1 MKKRVNV
8 YLDTSV
14 FNRPFDDQN
23 QTRIRL
29 EAEAFLSI
37 LEKAVSGAIT
47 IIGSSTLHYE
57 NSRNPFVERKE
68 RVSSYLNIASKI
80 VVVSDNVIV
89 RAVSL
94 EHAGIEPIDALHLAC
109 AESGGAEY
117 FVTCDDN
124 IIKKARK
131 DQAMVQMAV
140 CGPLEFVLKEVFKN
154 A

>member
-1 MKKRVNV
+1 MKKRVRI

-37 LEKAVSGAIT
+37 LEKAVSGAIA
-47 IIGSSTLHYE
+47 IIGSSTLLYE
-57 NSRNPFVERKE
+57 NSRNPFAERKE
-68 RVSSYLNIASKI
+68 RVSSYLDIASKI
-80 VVVSDNVIV
+80 IVVSDNV
-89 RAVSL
+89 RKKAVSL
-94 EHAGIEPIDALHLAC
+94 EGAGFEPIDALHLAC
-109 AESGGAEY
+109 AEAGGAEY
-117 FVTCDDN
+117 FITCDDD
-124 IIKKARK
+124 IVKKAKK
-131 DQAMVQMAV
+131 DKSMVQMAI

>member
-1 MKKRVNV
+1 M
-8 YLDTSV
+8 L
-14 FNRPFDDQN
+14 
-23 QTRIRL
+23 
-29 EAEAFLSI
+29 
-37 LEKAVSGAIT
+37 
-47 IIGSSTLHYE
+47 YE
-57 NSRNPFVERKE
+57 NSQNPFAEQKE
-68 RVSSYLNIASKI
+68 RVSSYLDIASKI
-80 VVVSDNVIV
+80 IALSDNVKI

-94 EHAGIEPIDALHLAC
+94 ERAGFEPIDALHLAC
-109 AESGGAEY
+109 AEASEAEY

>member
-1 MKKRVNV
+1 MKRRIKV

-14 FNRPFDDQN
+14 YNRPFDDQS

-29 EAEAFLSI
+29 EAEALLSI
-37 LEKAVSGAIT
+37 MEKAASGAII
-47 IIGSSTLHYE
+47 IIGSSTLLYE
-57 NSRNPFVERKE
+57 NSQNPFANRKE
-68 RVSSYLNIASKI
+68 RVSSFLDIASKI
-80 VVVSDNVIV
+80 ITVSDKVKMK
-89 RAVSL
+89 AVSL

-109 AESGGAEY
+109 AEAGGAEY

-131 DQAMVQMAV
+131 DQDMVQIAI
-140 CGPLEFVLKEVFKN
+140 CGPLEFILKEVFKN

>member
-57 NSRNPFVERKE
+57 NSRNPLVERKE

>member
-1 MKKRVNV
+1 MKRGIRI

-37 LEKAVSGAIT
+37 LEKAISGAIT
-47 IIGSSTLHYE
+47 IIGSSTLLYE
-57 NSRNPFVERKE
+57 NSRNPFAERKE
-68 RVSSYLNIASKI
+68 RVSSYLDIASKVI
-80 VVVSDNVIV
+80 VVNDTVKIK
-89 RAVSL
+89 AVSL
-94 EHAGIEPIDALHLAC
+94 ERAGFDPIDALHLAC
-109 AESGGAEY
+109 AETGGTDY
-117 FVTCDDN
+117 FITCDDD
-124 IIKKARK
+124 IMKKVRK
-131 DQAMVQMAV
+131 NEGMVHMAV